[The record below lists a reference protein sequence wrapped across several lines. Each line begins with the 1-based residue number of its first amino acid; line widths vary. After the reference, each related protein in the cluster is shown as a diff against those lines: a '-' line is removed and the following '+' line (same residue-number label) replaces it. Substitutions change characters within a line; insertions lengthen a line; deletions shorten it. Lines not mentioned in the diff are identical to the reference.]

1 MICPKCGFE
10 QPEDIYCAFC
20 GVNIEKFA
28 DQRKKKRIKGAMLA
42 SVIILAAIS
51 GAVWFV
57 SSRRAGVPERMAG
70 DGYDEG
76 LAEQNRES
84 NARWDLRETA
94 ASRRGSRDETNR
106 ETVTRS
112 RRERD
117 QINGR
122 AREYEEDMDRPL
134 TPSAAGDHAE
144 QEEEG
149 LRTARDWLEKGRAL
163 DDDSDAE
170 IECYETAINL
180 DPEFAPAYYRLGAI
194 YYRQAKYELADQQFA
209 NFVKYATEE
218 DWEAYDIYV
227 YYSLAD
233 VDRLSG
239 EIEEEAALEK
249 AQEVTSGEIEA
260 QAEAEPDAEAEK
272 RDMEKARE
280 PRSDDVMTIVQF
292 SPVDGHVMVP
302 VVLNDTLQATVMVD
316 TGAGITILSREL
328 ARDLGLTQQAAH
340 PITLKTIAKDVDGHM
355 VMLDSIQIG
364 DLRRDRFPVA
374 ITDLALG
381 EKGRFHGILGMDFMN
396 DYIIEIDNERR
407 SLALTPKAQ

>member
-1 MICPKCGFE
+1 
-10 QPEDIYCAFC
+10 
-20 GVNIEKFA
+20 
-28 DQRKKKRIKGAMLA
+28 
-42 SVIILAAIS
+42 
-51 GAVWFV
+51 
-57 SSRRAGVPERMAG
+57 
-70 DGYDEG
+70 
-76 LAEQNRES
+76 
-84 NARWDLRETA
+84 
-94 ASRRGSRDETNR
+94 
-106 ETVTRS
+106 
-112 RRERD
+112 
-117 QINGR
+117 
-122 AREYEEDMDRPL
+122 
-134 TPSAAGDHAE
+134 
-144 QEEEG
+144 
-149 LRTARDWLEKGRAL
+149 
-163 DDDSDAE
+163 
-170 IECYETAINL
+170 
-180 DPEFAPAYYRLGAI
+180 
-194 YYRQAKYELADQQFA
+194 LADQQFA